1 MPQATQTA
9 WTAKDERQ
17 YEHVKESERKRG
29 VAVSEAKDI
38 AARTVNKQRREE
50 GRTPNRRTTGTGNP
64 NTPYEERTRDE
75 LYNVAKVEDIRGRGR
90 MSKAD
95 LVRAL
100 NRKKAQGQKSA

>member
-1 MPQATQTA
+1 MPQTA
-9 WTAKDERQ
+9 WTTKDERK
-17 YEHVKESERKRG
+17 YEHIKDSELKRG
-29 VAVSEAKDI
+29 VALAEAKEI
-38 AARTVNKQRREE
+38 AGRTVNKDRREE

-64 NTPYEERTRDE
+64 NTPYEQRTRDE

-100 NRKKAQGQKSA
+100 NRKKSAGGNG

>member
-1 MPQATQTA
+1 MA
-9 WTAKDERQ
+9 
-17 YEHVKESERKRG
+17 
-29 VAVSEAKDI
+29 EAKEI
-38 AARTVNKQRREE
+38 AARTVNKERRED

-64 NTPYEERTRDE
+64 NLPYEQRTRDE

-100 NRKKAQGQKSA
+100 NRKKSSGAKMAGV